1 MIDYNW
7 KKLQNGSDIRGVAI
21 QGVKDEPIN
30 IFPKTAEILGK
41 AFCQWLKNKG
51 FRNVTIAVGT
61 DSRLSGNEL
70 KNFFSK
76 GINLQSG
83 DVIDCGMASTPA
95 MFMTTLSAK
104 IKVQGAVMITASHLP
119 FNRNGFKFFIRKG
132 GLDKKDIGEILELAE
147 KENFPTSISEGKIK
161 KFDFLSEYA
170 KNLSNLIRKEI
181 NDEKNFKEPLKGTK
195 ILVDAGNG
203 AGGFFAYNVLKPLG
217 ADINGS
223 LYLNPDG
230 NFPNHAPNPEDE
242 EAVKDLSKAVVKNNA
257 DLGIIFD
264 PDVDRAAIVDKTG
277 KAINRNRLI
286 ALIGSIILEEHP
298 QSTIVTD
305 SITSEGL
312 NVFIEKELKGKHH
325 RFKRGYKN
333 VINEAIR
340 INNTKEEAWLAIET
354 SGHAALKENYF
365 LDDGAFLVAKII
377 IKMAQLKAEN
387 KTITQLIEKL
397 PEPAENKEFRLK
409 INTTDFIEYGNNV
422 INTLKQN
429 AENIQGWKI
438 EEPNYEGIRVK
449 CTNDNQQ
456 GWFLVRLSLHDPVL
470 PINIESNIKNGI
482 DIIKTNLKEL
492 LSNFEYLDLTIF

>member
-1 MIDYNW
+1 MSYNW

-30 IFPKTAEILGK
+30 IFPKTAEILGR
-41 AFCQWLKNKG
+41 AFCQWLKSKG
-51 FRNVTIAVGT
+51 FRNVSIAIGT
-61 DSRLSGNEL
+61 DSRLSGKEL
-70 KNFFSK
+70 KNFFSR
-76 GINLQSG
+76 GVNLQSG

-95 MFMTTLSAK
+95 MFMATLSPK

-119 FNRNGFKFFIRKG
+119 FNRNGFKFFTRKG
-132 GLDKKDIGEILELAE
+132 GLDKKDISELLELAE
-147 KENFPTSISEGKIK
+147 KENFPKSISEGKIK
-161 KFDFLSEYA
+161 KFDFLSEYT
-170 KNLSNLIRKEI
+170 KSLSDFIRKEI
-181 NDEKNFKEPLKGTK
+181 NDEENFKEPLKGTK

-203 AGGFFAYNVLKPLG
+203 AGGFFAYKVLQSLG

-242 EAVKDLSKAVVKNNA
+242 EAIKDLSKAVVKNNA

-264 PDVDRAAIVDKTG
+264 PDVDRAAIVDETG

-286 ALIGSIILEEHP
+286 ALISSIILEEHP

-312 NVFIEKELKGKHH
+312 SVFIEKELNGKHH

-340 INNTKEEAWLAIET
+340 INSTEEEAWLAIET

-377 IKMAQLKAEN
+377 VKMAQLKAEN

-397 PEPAENKEFRLK
+397 PEPAESKEFRLK
-409 INTTDFIEYGNNV
+409 INTGDFIDYGNEIV
-422 INTLKQN
+422 EKLSKSIENT
-429 AENIQGWKI
+429 EGWKI
-438 EEPNYEGIRVK
+438 EKPNYEGIRVK
-449 CTNDNQQ
+449 CTNLDEQ
-456 GWFLVRLSLHDPVL
+456 GWFLLRLSLHDPVL
-470 PINIESNIKNGI
+470 PINIESNIKNGLSV
-482 DIIKTNLKEL
+482 IKAKLKPF
-492 LSNFEYLDLTIF
+492 LSNFEDLDLTVL

>member
-1 MIDYNW
+1 MSYNW

-21 QGVKDEPIN
+21 QGVKNEPIN
-30 IFPKTAEILGK
+30 IFPKTAEILGR
-41 AFCQWLKNKG
+41 AFCQWLKSKG
-51 FRNVTIAVGT
+51 FRNVNIAIGT
-61 DSRLSGNEL
+61 DSRISGKEL
-70 KNFFSK
+70 KSFFSK
-76 GINLQSG
+76 GVNLQSG

-95 MFMTTLSAK
+95 MFMTTLSPK

-119 FNRNGFKFFIRKG
+119 FNRNGFKFFTRKG
-132 GLDKKDIGEILELAE
+132 GLDKKDISELLELAE
-147 KENFPTSISEGKIK
+147 KENFPKSISEGQIK
-161 KFDFLSEYA
+161 KIDFLSEYA
-170 KNLSNLIRKEI
+170 KNLSDFIRNEI

-203 AGGFFAYNVLKPLG
+203 AGGFFAYKVLQTLG

-242 EAVKDLSKAVVKNNA
+242 EAVKDLSEAVIKNNA

-264 PDVDRAAIVDKTG
+264 PDVDRAAIVDETG

-286 ALIGSIILEEHP
+286 ALISSIILEEHP

-312 NVFIEKELKGKHH
+312 SVFIEKELKGKHH

-340 INNTKEEAWLAIET
+340 INSTEEEAWLAIET

-377 IKMAQLKAEN
+377 VKMAQLKATN
-387 KTITQLIEKL
+387 KTLTQLIEKL
-397 PEPAENKEFRLK
+397 PEPIENKEFRVK
-409 INTTDFIEYGNNV
+409 INTVDFVEYGNKV
-422 INTLKQN
+422 IEALRKNI
-429 AENIQGWKI
+429 ESIQGWEV
-438 EEPNYEGIRVK
+438 EEPNYEGIRIK
-449 CTNDNQQ
+449 CTNPDEQ
-456 GWFLVRLSLHDPVL
+456 GWFLLRLSLHDPVL
-470 PINIESNIKNGI
+470 PINIESNIKNGLSV
-482 DIIKTNLKEL
+482 IKAKLKPF
-492 LSNFEYLDLTIF
+492 LSNFEDLDLTVF